1 MSFDV
6 TALPGATFGG
16 LVTAPINAADTV
28 SAAEASPAA
37 LPGLLNQFNGFLL
50 VKGMDGLEA
59 KPELLLRLSQIFG
72 T

>member
-16 LVTAPINAADTV
+16 LVTAPINAADIV

-50 VKGMDGLEA
+50 VKGMD
-59 KPELLLRLSQIFG
+59 
-72 T
+72 